1 MITGMVFDCDG
12 TILDSMGAWTM
23 TQTRLADA
31 AGIRLTKQDTD
42 TICTLTIPEVGTYFH
57 QQYGLGTSDAAVTN
71 MIDDMML
78 DYYRY
83 RVVARPGAVQLIHD
97 LVHMGARCSIASS
110 SPQRYLRAGLERV
123 DLWGLFSTV
132 LSVDDVG
139 TSKREPE
146 IYCRAMQEMGT
157 TADQSWGVDDS
168 LYAVREM
175 NLCGMRTVG
184 IYDRDESATFDDLQK
199 TATVATRSLDQLDV
213 TAFFEPKPE
222 N

>member
-1 MITGMVFDCDG
+1 
-12 TILDSMGAWTM
+12 
-23 TQTRLADA
+23 
-31 AGIRLTKQDTD
+31 
-42 TICTLTIPEVGTYFH
+42 
-57 QQYGLGTSDAAVTN
+57 
-71 MIDDMML
+71 
-78 DYYRY
+78 
-83 RVVARPGAVQLIHD
+83 
-97 LVHMGARCSIASS
+97 
-110 SPQRYLRAGLERV
+110 
-123 DLWGLFSTV
+123 
-132 LSVDDVG
+132 
-139 TSKREPE
+139 
-146 IYCRAMQEMGT
+146 MQEMGT